1 MASKPLFLTTWL
13 VLSIAFLVKS
23 CIDPGFAAFVP
34 AALSREFNVDNPNS
48 FLCKSLKYLIAV
60 PVILGVG
67 WLGGKS
73 SRYFSILFLL
83 SGILI
88 VSLVSL
94 ITFSM
99 NPPSLFL
106 FLASDALVHATLGPS
121 LFGFAC
127 IFIFEAVAPQ
137 MRSISILTLFLFS
150 SLASLL
156 GRLVT
161 THIAQDGLAEDYWS
175 HFAMILSMISLVAL
189 AFAAVVGYRRPEPP
203 PRVEG
208 KQWGTEYIIH
218 LVMKS
223 CVILQ
228 DGFLSTFSVALG
240 KAASS
245 SALAP
250 VALTGIAASFG
261 ILGLIF
267 AWSKGLHKKLGPLSF
282 ALAIGASC
290 LASSSILLSAG
301 YANNFFTSTENI
313 YLSGLIALGCCL
325 ASLLA
330 EAMRTVVMVFTLKF
344 HSARNRS
351 FGVARMI
358 AGETASRFAAV
369 SLHSKYKHE
378 KWFYWVQ
385 LAVLILIF
393 VLVLVLLR
401 RGQVNDSR
409 PGEDAHVISHS
420 RSGKDKKVHVGSDV
434 ESEQHEKVNG
444 NSISAKGG
452 KPVVYFHKT
461 VNPRSPLV
469 VHRILPA
476 LVSEEVSLP
485 QQVNLV
491 PSAPSSP
498 INSAPIKK
506 KKKKDKKVS
515 FFGDRKKTDE
525 PKNAL
530 TCAVVSESSH
540 EMVIV

>member
-23 CIDPGFAAFVP
+23 CIDPGFAALIP

-73 SRYFSILFLL
+73 SRHFSILFLL

-106 FLASDALVHATLGPS
+106 FLASDALVHASLSPS

-137 MRSISILTLFLFS
+137 MRSISILSLFLFS

-161 THIAQDGLAEDYWS
+161 TYIAQEGRAEDYWP

-189 AFAAVVGYRRPEPP
+189 AFAVVVGYRRPEPP

-208 KQWGTEYIIH
+208 KQLRTEYIIH

-228 DGFLSTFSVALG
+228 DGFLSTFSDALG
-240 KAASS
+240 AAASS

-267 AWSKGLHKKLGPLSF
+267 AWSRGLHNKLGPFSLS
-282 ALAIGASC
+282 LAIGASC
-290 LASSSILLSAG
+290 LASASILLSAG
-301 YANNFFTSTENI
+301 YVNNFFTSTKNI
-313 YLSGLIALGCCL
+313 YLPGLMALGCCL
-325 ASLLA
+325 AGLLA

-358 AGETASRFAAV
+358 AGETASRFAVV

-393 VLVLVLLR
+393 VLVLLLVW

-409 PGEDAHVISHS
+409 PGEDAHVVSHS
-420 RSGKDKKVHVGSDV
+420 RSAKDEKVHVGSHDQ
-434 ESEQHEKVNG
+434 SEQHVKNNG

-452 KPVVYFHKT
+452 KPVVFFHKT

-469 VHRILPA
+469 VHRILPC
-476 LVSEEVSLP
+476 LVSEEISLP

-506 KKKKDKKVS
+506 KKKDKKVC
-515 FFGDRKKTDE
+515 FFGGRKKADE
-525 PKNAL
+525 PKDAL